1 MNARVKEL
9 PDMVMDDNSLHL
21 PLPDDYILD
30 EYLPR
35 SSQDKNMNS
44 NGPLLLE
51 FCKQT
56 NMRILNGRT
65 GSDKGIGKFTCHTR
79 RVKALWIMYWPVQI
93 FYR

>member
-35 SSQDKNMNS
+35 SSQDKNMKS
-44 NGPLLLE
+44 NGTLLLE

-65 GSDKGIGKFTCHTR
+65 GSDNQLIYLSYTSRSKRCGLCIGR
-79 RVKALWIMYWPVQI
+79 
-93 FYR
+93 